1 MRYTFLLT
9 LEKLGYGGEK
19 VIVAMKCSK
28 SGNEVI
34 YIILFILSSGSNDKN
49 VNNSATSSETMLPCE
64 FCDGLVPMK
73 KLLEHQV
80 STYVS
85 LPNSFTIHFAK
96 VLCGFFMYGFFL
108 L

>member
-1 MRYTFLLT
+1 MA
-9 LEKLGYGGEK
+9 EK
-19 VIVAMKCSK
+19 VIAMKYSK

-34 YIILFILSSGSNDKN
+34 YIILFILSSGTNDKN

-80 STYVS
+80 CFAAEFFNLFFDFTA
-85 LPNSFTIHFAK
+85 FTIR
-96 VLCGFFMYGFFL
+96 MRTS
-108 L
+108 